1 MKHDFGIYARAAEF
15 TLDALMN
22 QIDSAVK
29 LRKEF
34 LPYRE
39 HFAKLG
45 GSTKEAFTVL
55 DFGCGLGRNTVGI
68 AAYGNKWQVTG
79 YDCAEMLLRAREFY
93 GKEMN
98 NERIT
103 LESDWEKLQSKR
115 FDAIYCALTLQQIK
129 EEELLAYLADF
140 ARMTDRLVVF
150 SRRLTDEFK
159 NVWEMVERYF
169 EIDYAP
175 GDFSVKGKWD
185 DHSLAVFKIR
195 KVKKAHG

>member
-1 MKHDFGIYARAAEF
+1 MNHDFGIYARAAEF
-15 TLDALMN
+15 TLDALVN

-29 LRKEF
+29 LRKDF

-39 HFAKLG
+39 HFPKLG
-45 GSTKEAFTVL
+45 NAKDAVTVL
-55 DFGCGLGRNTVGI
+55 DFGCGLGRNTVGL

-79 YDCAEMLLRAREFY
+79 YDCAEMLARACEFY
-93 GKEMN
+93 AKEMAN
-98 NERIT
+98 DRIT
-103 LESDWEKLQSKR
+103 LEADWEKLQSKR

-129 EEELLAYLADF
+129 EDELSAYLADF

-159 NVWEMVERYF
+159 NVWEMVERHF

-175 GDFSVKGKWD
+175 GDFSAKGKWD
-185 DHSLAVFKIR
+185 DHSLAVFKTK
-195 KVKKAHG
+195 KVKKANG

>member
-1 MKHDFGIYARAAEF
+1 MKHDFGIYVRAAEF
-15 TLDALMN
+15 TLDALVN

-29 LRKEF
+29 LRKDF

-39 HFAKLG
+39 HFPKLG
-45 GSTKEAFTVL
+45 NAKDALTVL

-79 YDCAEMLLRAREFY
+79 YDCAEMLTRAREFY
-93 GKEMN
+93 GEQIT

-103 LESDWEKLQSKR
+103 LEADWDKLQSKR
-115 FDAIYCALTLQQIK
+115 FDVIYCALTLQQIK

-140 ARMTDRLVVF
+140 ARMTDRLVVL
-150 SRRLTDEFK
+150 SRRLTDDFK
-159 NVWEMVERYF
+159 NVWERVGRYF

-175 GDFSVKGKWD
+175 GDFSEKGKWD